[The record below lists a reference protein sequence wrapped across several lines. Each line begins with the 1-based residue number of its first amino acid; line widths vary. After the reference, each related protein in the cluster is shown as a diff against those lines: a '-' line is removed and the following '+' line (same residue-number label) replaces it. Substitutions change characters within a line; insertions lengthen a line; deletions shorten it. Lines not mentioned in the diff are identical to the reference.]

1 MPELSRTAVA
11 VVACLA
17 APEALDALP
26 TPEGATA
33 CRTAP
38 DELLLLT
45 GPDAAE
51 AILAAASD
59 RLRALDED
67 ALALEVTDGWTALS
81 LEGPHAREAFARL
94 SALELPEAGF
104 LQGDVA
110 RVPAKVLAGPERL
123 LLVVPSSWA
132 EHVRGR
138 ILALAL
144 DVRERPEPRPWE
156 ATAS

>member
-1 MPELSRTAVA
+1 

-17 APEALDALP
+17 TPEALDALP

-45 GPDAAE
+45 GPDAAGRV
-51 AILAAASD
+51 LAAASD

-67 ALALEVTDGWTALS
+67 ALALEVTDGWTAFTLA
-81 LEGPHAREAFARL
+81 GPDTREAFARL
-94 SALELPEAGF
+94 SALELPVAGF

-110 RVPAKVLAGPERL
+110 RVPAKVLAEPERL
-123 LLVVPSSWA
+123 LLLVPSSWA
-132 EHVRGR
+132 EHVRER
-138 ILALAL
+138 ILGLAL

-156 ATAS
+156 ATAP